1 MKNIIAAL
9 WRGELHPEMR
19 SGMDNAK
26 LRQAEKELE
35 NCREEMEAVLS
46 EEQERV
52 FLNYLSALHRYMNES
67 DEQIFHDGFSLA
79 MKLTAEALLGAE
91 KR

>member
-1 MKNIIAAL
+1 MKSIIAAL

-19 SGMDNAK
+19 SGMDNAE
-26 LRQAEKELE
+26 LRQAEKELDA
-35 NCREEMEAVLS
+35 CREEMEAVLS

-52 FLNYLSALHRYMNES
+52 FMKYLSALHRYMNES
-67 DEQIFHDGFSLA
+67 DEQAFHDGFSMA